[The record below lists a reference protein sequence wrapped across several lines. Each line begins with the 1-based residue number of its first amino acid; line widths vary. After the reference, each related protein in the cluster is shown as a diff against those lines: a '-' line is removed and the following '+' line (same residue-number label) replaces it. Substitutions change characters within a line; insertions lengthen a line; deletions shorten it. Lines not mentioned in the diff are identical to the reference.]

1 MLLHSILIQKNN
13 VKVTVDLTDKL
24 HDITKKIRKELNKE
38 LSITKYNNWEY
49 KTIEFGKLQIYEDCN
64 TSLMLIFDKNDSLVA
79 IHQSDYTPEKNVIKI
94 CCKDNSDNIVYID
107 CVREEVCK
115 ITTESIMIEDED
127 TNIHREILDSQ
138 VGKWVLAY
146 LEMEESF
153 TTITLVLK
161 EHADEIEYELFGVNI
176 LTIN

>member
-1 MLLHSILIQKNN
+1 
-13 VKVTVDLTDKL
+13 
-24 HDITKKIRKELNKE
+24 
-38 LSITKYNNWEY
+38 
-49 KTIEFGKLQIYEDCN
+49 
-64 TSLMLIFDKNDSLVA
+64 
-79 IHQSDYTPEKNVIKI
+79 
-94 CCKDNSDNIVYID
+94 
-107 CVREEVCK
+107 
-115 ITTESIMIEDED
+115 MIEDED